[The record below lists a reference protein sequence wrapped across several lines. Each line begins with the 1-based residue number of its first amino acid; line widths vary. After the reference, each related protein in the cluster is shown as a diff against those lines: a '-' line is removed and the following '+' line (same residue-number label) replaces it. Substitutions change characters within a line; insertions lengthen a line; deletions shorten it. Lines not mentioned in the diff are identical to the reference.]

1 MYEFISDLLFLWN
14 TSEFKNSI
22 YDQFNSRFI
31 RTMATITAM
40 SIANVCKVSVQTI
53 VFIPPLKVYIQI
65 NPIEIPTVT
74 GKGIFQLSNTNCCK
88 TIATKN
94 NLNEAPN
101 ILERKK

>member
-1 MYEFISDLLFLWN
+1 MDIS
-14 TSEFKNSI
+14 
-22 YDQFNSRFI
+22 
-31 RTMATITAM
+31 TAK
-40 SIANVCKVSVQTI
+40 IINKVCRVSVQTI
-53 VFIPPLKVYIQI
+53 VFIPPLKVYIHI

>member
-1 MYEFISDLLFLWN
+1 MYSLRLRSILFKIDTMDIS
-14 TSEFKNSI
+14 
-22 YDQFNSRFI
+22 
-31 RTMATITAM
+31 TAK
-40 SIANVCKVSVQTI
+40 IINKVCRVSVQTI
-53 VFIPPLKVYIQI
+53 VFIPPLKVYIHI

-74 GKGIFQLSNTNCCK
+74 GNGIFQLSNTNCCK